1 MNAHRALVRDV
12 LAATR
17 ITSPTSYTWF
27 GRPSRRLPPETER
40 AIAPADAR
48 AYLRQLLHDEYY
60 GNVYC
65 RGLAAPGSEEQ
76 LTPGDDGWFV
86 ERLSAANAGTGSWEP
101 GRRSSGTD
109 GDRLVVVRDGLSLWI
124 DPRDARGDGEAFS
137 IRMPKELRR
146 LSPGFYMALGDTS
159 LPRRAVVRF
168 YWHLTADAAPA
179 LMRLLTAELNA
190 AHVGFSL
197 KVVSHPSRYTRCDA
211 GVQYVDAR
219 RLETVRPIVARAYA
233 AVRPGLRER
242 VPAFTRALA
251 PGLGLAADPG
261 GDQSFGT
268 VCAFALAD
276 GVIAADGLS
285 GDAAL
290 GAVEAAFAAVGISLD
305 APHLRAG
312 VLEEDTLEVAA

>member
-65 RGLAAPGSEEQ
+65 RGLAAPGTEQQ

-86 ERLSAANAGTGSWEP
+86 ERLSAANAGSGSWEP
-101 GRRSSGTD
+101 GWTASGND
-109 GDRLVVVRDGLSLWI
+109 GDRLVVARDGLSLWI
-124 DPRDARGDGEAFS
+124 DPRDARGSGEALS

-159 LPRRAVVRF
+159 LVRAAVVRF
-168 YWHLTADAAPA
+168 YWHLSADAAPA
-179 LMRLLTAELNA
+179 LMRLLTADLNA
-190 AHVGFSL
+190 ERLGFSF

-211 GVQYVDAR
+211 GVLYVDAGE
-219 RLETVRPIVARAYA
+219 LEQVRPIVARAYA
-233 AVRPGLRER
+233 AVRPALRER
-242 VPAFTRALA
+242 VPAFTRRLA

-261 GDQSFGT
+261 GAQSFGT
-268 VCAFALAD
+268 LCSYALAD
-276 GVIAADGLS
+276 GAIAADGLA

-290 GAVEAAFAAVGISLD
+290 AAVEAAFRSVGISLD

-312 VLEEDTLEVAA
+312 VLEEDSLEVAA